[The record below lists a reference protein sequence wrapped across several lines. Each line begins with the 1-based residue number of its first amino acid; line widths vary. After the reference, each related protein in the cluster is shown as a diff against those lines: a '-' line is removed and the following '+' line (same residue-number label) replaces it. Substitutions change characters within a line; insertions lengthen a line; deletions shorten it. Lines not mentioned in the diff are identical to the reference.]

1 MGSENQNVNSGNPRY
16 EEFPTYP
23 EFSPLTGE
31 TSSGKKQKIA
41 VLSEGEQA
49 SETSSTKKKETKI
62 ETFFRKILLP
72 TTVAAAAVLTAE
84 TIGIVG
90 SPGVA
95 IVGEPSVEVSTSE
108 TAGVYCYIELEGYS
122 DGGDELAVE
131 VYNDFE
137 RRREPMQVEP
147 GDNQQEDGQSSEER
161 DRQFAFGAVYDLKPD
176 TEYTFEVLYGSWSLY
191 KQKIRTAKQ
200 EEPWQDD
207 PHEDP
212 DTGDPAKPEFSA
224 TETEISY
231 SIPISDYSEGDWFMV
246 CLLENGD
253 MIYEEEAADLSLGQE
268 YIGGVFTDLQ
278 PGTEY
283 LVQLMKNQEIVAEWP
298 VSTSEIQEL
307 PPQNDNAYFSIVD
320 GMIHYEIPVD
330 ESVIEPD
337 IPVNF
342 ELSIYAVDD
351 TAPVADDQPI
361 CYSYPEFVPNEDG
374 TAFVSG
380 SFNDITISGP
390 GVYKIRMDKNV
401 NNDWETIGIYR
412 YELSEADFEMLNQ

>member
-1 MGSENQNVNSGNPRY
+1 
-16 EEFPTYP
+16 
-23 EFSPLTGE
+23 
-31 TSSGKKQKIA
+31 
-41 VLSEGEQA
+41 
-49 SETSSTKKKETKI
+49 
-62 ETFFRKILLP
+62 
-72 TTVAAAAVLTAE
+72 
-84 TIGIVG
+84 
-90 SPGVA
+90 
-95 IVGEPSVEVSTSE
+95 
-108 TAGVYCYIELEGYS
+108 
-122 DGGDELAVE
+122 
-131 VYNDFE
+131 
-137 RRREPMQVEP
+137 
-147 GDNQQEDGQSSEER
+147 
-161 DRQFAFGAVYDLKPD
+161 
-176 TEYTFEVLYGSWSLY
+176 
-191 KQKIRTAKQ
+191 
-200 EEPWQDD
+200 
-207 PHEDP
+207 
-212 DTGDPAKPEFSA
+212 
-224 TETEISY
+224 
-231 SIPISDYSEGDWFMV
+231 
-246 CLLENGD
+246 
-253 MIYEEEAADLSLGQE
+253 
-268 YIGGVFTDLQ
+268 
-278 PGTEY
+278 
-283 LVQLMKNQEIVAEWP
+283 MKNQEIVAEWP